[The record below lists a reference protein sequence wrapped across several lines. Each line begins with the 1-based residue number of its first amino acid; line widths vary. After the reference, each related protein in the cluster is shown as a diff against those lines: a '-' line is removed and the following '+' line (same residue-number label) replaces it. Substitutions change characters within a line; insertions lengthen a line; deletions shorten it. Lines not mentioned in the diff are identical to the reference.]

1 MLETAGEGL
10 WDLLKALIGK
20 IKYGFLSKNQKV
32 DFNLNQL
39 QERYWFEQLSKESP
53 FLAGWMKEEE
63 ELKIYLTSSKKLR
76 RLLHTSKERQL
87 FKQLVKRKIES
98 NQHHESF

>member
-1 MLETAGEGL
+1 MLELAGESL

-20 IKYGFLSKNQKV
+20 MKYGFLSKNQKV
-32 DFNLNQL
+32 EFNLNQL
-39 QERYWFEQLSKESP
+39 QKKYWFEQLIRESP
-53 FLAGWMKEEE
+53 FEADWMIEEE

-98 NQHHESF
+98 DPTS